1 MCKNK
6 NYHVKGRALVR
17 TYLLLCLMFVSHS
30 VWADDYMQNAS
41 NYTCM
46 QMGMDK
52 LRFTLPT
59 QNDLTINEGVQEG
72 KVYVSLNGG
81 DQELL
86 FDWKCDDYSD
96 LDKGYLIKAYKGGT
110 FQLVGKAKSWKTFT
124 SSDGWV
130 KYYLYDDDNDD
141 DHRTTTIDWVIPYE
155 MRGKNLKLYVW
166 AHVNHS
172 GAGDW
177 HVPSASTRRLM
188 LDWDAPDAAA
198 VGVELSEFML
208 AYDQRQVGKIMA
220 VYNFNA
226 KTINTA
232 KLYYTDAG
240 TKVKKSIDIDKK
252 TVGYAYLPMN
262 RPYEDVYI
270 EADVIDSDGYP
281 VTVKSEVLPSV
292 SMVHVP
298 LNFSASLTTKGTAM
312 LSWTVEDA
320 SQPDMD
326 ENDAFEIQRNV
337 NGGDNSSWQ
346 SCATEFFEY
355 GKNTYTFED
364 ENYLDSYKGKPVVY
378 RIRRVSTG
386 VWSWSDGSG
395 CATAIQNNTPILPQV
410 VDATVAR
417 STKWD
422 DESHMVNVAF
432 DFKPNGTYDND
443 GNIVIDGRSYM
454 LINSAVDWLRFK
466 DAVQAASGKKD
477 VYALLNGDIT
487 VDQPVGSTSSPF
499 CGVFNGNG
507 HTLNVNFSDSR
518 APFIAV
524 GKATIKDLTVDGT
537 IRSSARFTA
546 GLIGEVQSQRVTID
560 RCVVKAE
567 ITIQVNGD
575 ASSGGLIGLMSKYSE
590 ANISNSSFTGSILSE
605 NSTNNA
611 GFIGV
616 ALASCSI
623 NMTKCLFDPS
633 SLPANMTGCAT
644 FARYDQT
651 ATTDFNKCYY
661 TKSYA
666 QSEASGQSQGTS
678 ASAMTPTELM
688 TALDDSQWTVVGE
701 KVEPIPTIAYSQY
714 IWDSR
719 ARLQLRVN
727 MHGEKGVTYN
737 VYDLSGNEEALQ
749 KHQFT
754 QELTRKCVDYSFDLI
769 VRRGSSPLKIWETEA
784 DSLVV
789 PVQLLD
795 ESYRFQNSDTI
806 KTITPQTKQSSVELT
821 WETTGGEHD
830 YYQVLRKDK
839 INMEAKWDTIA
850 TNILG
855 QYYEDKSVL
864 VQHTYRYRVE
874 SVFQCEGTHI
884 SGIETEGYCET
895 TGMINGYVRLADGT
909 ALAGEKMVCEPD
921 DSTIIGKQ
929 TFTTYTDESGY
940 FEFKGLP
947 YQINEEGVSNGKYKV
962 HVEAKGD
969 RGTYTGPSGPGAGYV
984 TFGQNSNWS
993 SNFNFYLD
1001 TYYVFSGN
1009 VYYRDTSMPVSGVS
1023 FKLDGNE
1030 IHDATGRA
1038 IITDTQGGFS
1048 LSIPK
1053 GDHTVQAVKEGHYF
1067 AENGF
1072 LVNHNAARP
1081 EDRYLVN
1088 FSNNITSVFWDS
1100 TTVVL
1105 RGRVVGGDIQGSKPL
1120 GQSLSTNNLGDSL
1133 KIVMQLE
1140 GDNASYLIRKQDD
1153 ETVKSVNYDV
1163 SFGYD
1168 NQDTT
1173 RVNVTRHTLTIR
1185 PDSKTGEY
1193 QLELHPAK
1201 YKVIEVSAQGYA
1213 TLFQQGKVGETI
1225 DLTFNMK
1232 GDTCEYNRIYHA
1244 VPSLEVKQ
1252 LNGGSED
1259 YFGFKKYT
1267 ANNNVGY
1274 SEVVNTWY
1282 KDSLGVGHYSFGYP
1296 VFMAQSPYVWTLQ
1309 ACEKYYKNNNI
1320 NEVPDIVKLNG
1331 GNVHI
1336 KNALTTNATTSECSV
1351 PLDEEGGAQYV
1362 FTPDNATFLMEND
1375 NALKEVSFT
1384 LEYDGSYYDIKPL
1397 NGHPLKG
1404 FVMAVSQAKE
1414 GQYTVAI
1421 GTPQLV
1427 DILRDPPGGG
1437 SSAYIESGSKMNC
1450 SYSLTLDASIGVS
1463 LTNKTITA
1471 GTTIL
1476 NGAVVAPSGNGTF
1489 SGTIHES
1496 NSRTDFTFSAVVT
1509 YNGSW
1514 NWSYNYDVTERI
1526 QTSSS
1531 NKWVGNKADLFM
1543 GHNENII
1550 LYKGLAVR
1558 AIPDDQYQLY
1568 KTHEGGTFKTK
1579 NGITVRVPVGT
1590 MKVLAQGVDNQ
1601 GKPIYL
1607 IRDEV
1612 IVAGPKVNSTFVHS
1626 QHYIEN
1632 ELIPGLMKLR
1642 NSLIYP
1648 MNTGLD
1654 FQALADTNNKPYY
1667 ESTVPTDDEK
1677 FGGEN
1682 TYKAYYPSES
1692 SLVYS
1697 DSISALNREMITWL
1711 NYLAL
1716 NEKEKLEVTPDRLVK
1731 NYDFDG
1737 VANIQYSEN
1746 FSSDRKDAGQIKY
1759 PLIQG
1764 QSLSSSLPSLFDTF
1778 KWLKNLDKINRW
1790 SQDPNPEEAA
1800 LRDNNGE
1807 KTLDVAVAGTGFTL
1821 KWAPILAYNIN
1832 GMNSQQTTFTKKIGF
1847 TLSASAKSS
1856 LNVDVY
1862 RTKKSYWDIDTSNNG
1877 LDTINNV
1884 KLDTIMFAT
1893 ASNLFW
1899 QHAGNTYQPTYS
1911 DWTVYSSLVYRTRAG
1926 VTSQPFEDE
1935 RVTKWYNPGAVID
1948 VATTPTDKPRIWID
1962 EPVKSNVPFD
1972 EPARFT
1978 LHMAN
1983 ESDYPE
1989 RATKVFNFF
1998 LLASS
2003 NPDGAKLFVDG
2014 NPVTSGGTNI
2024 TLSPCMNTN
2033 TGEVMVY
2040 TKELEVLPGKEFD
2053 YNDLTMCLY
2062 DPEDPSRVAK
2072 CNFSAHFVP
2081 TAGKVNVS
2089 MPGDNWVVNTES
2101 PYDGKRQAWYLPVR
2115 IDGFDTNYRG
2125 FDHIELQYKLS
2136 TQGEK
2141 DWVSVCSY
2149 YADRE
2154 LMAKASGV
2162 TDTIP
2167 SNGTIIAPFYGEVD
2181 PIEQYYDIR
2190 AVNYCRHAGGFLTR
2204 SSEILRG
2211 IKDTR
2216 LPVAFGTP
2224 KPTDGILGIGDD
2236 ILVKFSEPIAGNYLR
2251 KLNNFEVLGS
2261 KFSND
2266 VSTSTSLS
2274 FTGISIASTQGSRNL
2289 AGKSFTVDVMLNP
2302 AVDEVP
2308 MTVFSHGGAGKG
2320 LSFGLSADR
2329 KLTATINGQ
2338 TAESTEPIRFNNTL
2352 HEVAYVLDQ
2361 SGDSMTIRFF
2371 DGSSEIGSMP
2381 LSGKYEGTSVLKM
2394 GFNNQLK
2401 DLYKGDMLEFRL
2413 WNRAM
2418 DGGDLD
2424 AYGKKKLTGYENGL
2438 LDYYP
2443 MNEGE
2448 GVWAY
2453 DKAPGS
2459 MDLQLAGTSWKRP
2472 AGISMALKGDKGLR
2486 LKKEKFL
2493 RTKAHDYTLMF
2504 WFRTVNSNAT
2514 LFSNGEARSDQ
2525 DDQINIGLNKSNLYV
2540 RSSGFEKNT
2549 KVYPTDGNWHHFA
2562 MTVSRSQNVAN
2573 VYLDKKLVDSFA
2585 ADSLSGIN
2593 SDDDIALGAT
2603 YVDKNTPTNVLTGN
2617 IDEVGMFESV
2627 LPLNLIKEYANHTP
2641 LGTMSALMAYL
2652 DFGRSKKQDDEQMTL
2667 EPTGVSIKR
2676 YMDSQGN
2683 LLDRRDILAD
2693 DEDVKAMAD
2702 RNIFA
2707 PMVSNTQQDALNYS
2721 FVANDNELYMT
2732 INEPDY
2738 MVEKTNIFVTIKE
2751 VPDLQGNLMAS
2762 PITMNLYVYRN
2773 PLRWDVKRIE
2783 KEVEYGEGISFE
2795 ATVKNLSGTTQNYS
2809 LEDLPVWI
2817 EASHVS
2823 GTIGAL
2829 DEQKITFTLSPYIN
2843 IGTYN
2848 EQISLVG
2855 DSKMAEPLPITLRV
2869 RGCEPNWE
2877 VSDRLKQLNQTMM
2890 MVARVKID
2898 GVVANSTDDILAVL
2912 DENQQVLGVSH
2923 IELNSNANANEA
2935 LAYLTIYGYINP
2947 DGSMP
2952 TLNFRFF
2959 KSNTG
2964 GIHKVS
2970 PADGKVITFQKDAM
2984 IGSSNDPVILDD
2996 ETSNS
3001 VWWIALRK
3009 GWNWVSIP
3017 FSPVQSTIGQFLN
3030 GMSTWEVGDKIMT
3043 VNGTTKQE
3051 YTCRENKTSARGYK
3065 WDNEDQPASFRP
3077 TQMYNIYSMSD
3088 KTVYFEGI
3096 HYFGST
3102 TVHKD
3107 WNRISYTPII
3117 NLPISQ
3123 ALSDYIEKAQEGD
3136 VVKSQDGFAIAS
3148 RGSNGLIWK
3157 GTLQYMEAGK
3167 GYMLKRQADSEA
3179 KFYFPHY
3186 FKDNR
3191 YSGDVQF
3198 NAPRQVNTVTTMNIV
3213 ATVESVET
3221 ETADRLVVYS
3231 GADRLAEATAD
3242 DEQNY
3247 YLNIGSDSGNGE
3259 TLTFAIER
3267 NGETIAMTGSHISYA
3282 ANKVIGSP
3290 DQPTAINFTALD
3302 QMPHDGKWYTISGIQ
3317 LPKKPTRSGLYIYNG
3332 KVKTIK

>member
-1 MCKNK
+1 MSKNK

-422 DESHMVNVAF
+422 DESHMLNVAF

-633 SLPANMTGCAT
+633 SLPTNMTGCAT

-727 MHGEKGVTYN
+727 MHGEKGVTHN

-1163 SFGYD
+1163 NFGYD

-1267 ANNNVGY
+1267 A
-1274 SEVVNTWY
+1274 
-1282 KDSLGVGHYSFGYP
+1282 
-1296 VFMAQSPYVWTLQ
+1296 
-1309 ACEKYYKNNNI
+1309 
-1320 NEVPDIVKLNG
+1320 
-1331 GNVHI
+1331 
-1336 KNALTTNATTSECSV
+1336 
-1351 PLDEEGGAQYV
+1351 
-1362 FTPDNATFLMEND
+1362 
-1375 NALKEVSFT
+1375 
-1384 LEYDGSYYDIKPL
+1384 
-1397 NGHPLKG
+1397 
-1404 FVMAVSQAKE
+1404 
-1414 GQYTVAI
+1414 
-1421 GTPQLV
+1421 
-1427 DILRDPPGGG
+1427 
-1437 SSAYIESGSKMNC
+1437 
-1450 SYSLTLDASIGVS
+1450 
-1463 LTNKTITA
+1463 TIT
-1471 GTTIL
+1471 
-1476 NGAVVAPSGNGTF
+1476 
-1489 SGTIHES
+1489 
-1496 NSRTDFTFSAVVT
+1496 
-1509 YNGSW
+1509 
-1514 NWSYNYDVTERI
+1514 
-1526 QTSSS
+1526 
-1531 NKWVGNKADLFM
+1531 
-1543 GHNENII
+1543 
-1550 LYKGLAVR
+1550 
-1558 AIPDDQYQLY
+1558 
-1568 KTHEGGTFKTK
+1568 
-1579 NGITVRVPVGT
+1579 
-1590 MKVLAQGVDNQ
+1590 
-1601 GKPIYL
+1601 
-1607 IRDEV
+1607 
-1612 IVAGPKVNSTFVHS
+1612 
-1626 QHYIEN
+1626 
-1632 ELIPGLMKLR
+1632 
-1642 NSLIYP
+1642 
-1648 MNTGLD
+1648 
-1654 FQALADTNNKPYY
+1654 
-1667 ESTVPTDDEK
+1667 
-1677 FGGEN
+1677 
-1682 TYKAYYPSES
+1682 
-1692 SLVYS
+1692 
-1697 DSISALNREMITWL
+1697 
-1711 NYLAL
+1711 
-1716 NEKEKLEVTPDRLVK
+1716 
-1731 NYDFDG
+1731 
-1737 VANIQYSEN
+1737 
-1746 FSSDRKDAGQIKY
+1746 
-1759 PLIQG
+1759 
-1764 QSLSSSLPSLFDTF
+1764 
-1778 KWLKNLDKINRW
+1778 
-1790 SQDPNPEEAA
+1790 
-1800 LRDNNGE
+1800 
-1807 KTLDVAVAGTGFTL
+1807 
-1821 KWAPILAYNIN
+1821 
-1832 GMNSQQTTFTKKIGF
+1832 
-1847 TLSASAKSS
+1847 
-1856 LNVDVY
+1856 
-1862 RTKKSYWDIDTSNNG
+1862 
-1877 LDTINNV
+1877 
-1884 KLDTIMFAT
+1884 
-1893 ASNLFW
+1893 
-1899 QHAGNTYQPTYS
+1899 
-1911 DWTVYSSLVYRTRAG
+1911 
-1926 VTSQPFEDE
+1926 
-1935 RVTKWYNPGAVID
+1935 
-1948 VATTPTDKPRIWID
+1948 
-1962 EPVKSNVPFD
+1962 
-1972 EPARFT
+1972 
-1978 LHMAN
+1978 
-1983 ESDYPE
+1983 
-1989 RATKVFNFF
+1989 
-1998 LLASS
+1998 
-2003 NPDGAKLFVDG
+2003 
-2014 NPVTSGGTNI
+2014 
-2024 TLSPCMNTN
+2024 
-2033 TGEVMVY
+2033 
-2040 TKELEVLPGKEFD
+2040 
-2053 YNDLTMCLY
+2053 
-2062 DPEDPSRVAK
+2062 
-2072 CNFSAHFVP
+2072 
-2081 TAGKVNVS
+2081 
-2089 MPGDNWVVNTES
+2089 
-2101 PYDGKRQAWYLPVR
+2101 
-2115 IDGFDTNYRG
+2115 
-2125 FDHIELQYKLS
+2125 
-2136 TQGEK
+2136 
-2141 DWVSVCSY
+2141 
-2149 YADRE
+2149 
-2154 LMAKASGV
+2154 
-2162 TDTIP
+2162 
-2167 SNGTIIAPFYGEVD
+2167 
-2181 PIEQYYDIR
+2181 
-2190 AVNYCRHAGGFLTR
+2190 
-2204 SSEILRG
+2204 
-2211 IKDTR
+2211 
-2216 LPVAFGTP
+2216 
-2224 KPTDGILGIGDD
+2224 
-2236 ILVKFSEPIAGNYLR
+2236 
-2251 KLNNFEVLGS
+2251 
-2261 KFSND
+2261 
-2266 VSTSTSLS
+2266 
-2274 FTGISIASTQGSRNL
+2274 
-2289 AGKSFTVDVMLNP
+2289 
-2302 AVDEVP
+2302 
-2308 MTVFSHGGAGKG
+2308 
-2320 LSFGLSADR
+2320 
-2329 KLTATINGQ
+2329 
-2338 TAESTEPIRFNNTL
+2338 
-2352 HEVAYVLDQ
+2352 
-2361 SGDSMTIRFF
+2361 
-2371 DGSSEIGSMP
+2371 
-2381 LSGKYEGTSVLKM
+2381 
-2394 GFNNQLK
+2394 
-2401 DLYKGDMLEFRL
+2401 
-2413 WNRAM
+2413 
-2418 DGGDLD
+2418 
-2424 AYGKKKLTGYENGL
+2424 
-2438 LDYYP
+2438 
-2443 MNEGE
+2443 
-2448 GVWAY
+2448 
-2453 DKAPGS
+2453 
-2459 MDLQLAGTSWKRP
+2459 
-2472 AGISMALKGDKGLR
+2472 
-2486 LKKEKFL
+2486 
-2493 RTKAHDYTLMF
+2493 
-2504 WFRTVNSNAT
+2504 
-2514 LFSNGEARSDQ
+2514 
-2525 DDQINIGLNKSNLYV
+2525 
-2540 RSSGFEKNT
+2540 
-2549 KVYPTDGNWHHFA
+2549 
-2562 MTVSRSQNVAN
+2562 
-2573 VYLDKKLVDSFA
+2573 
-2585 ADSLSGIN
+2585 
-2593 SDDDIALGAT
+2593 
-2603 YVDKNTPTNVLTGN
+2603 
-2617 IDEVGMFESV
+2617 
-2627 LPLNLIKEYANHTP
+2627 
-2641 LGTMSALMAYL
+2641 
-2652 DFGRSKKQDDEQMTL
+2652 
-2667 EPTGVSIKR
+2667 
-2676 YMDSQGN
+2676 
-2683 LLDRRDILAD
+2683 
-2693 DEDVKAMAD
+2693 
-2702 RNIFA
+2702 
-2707 PMVSNTQQDALNYS
+2707 
-2721 FVANDNELYMT
+2721 
-2732 INEPDY
+2732 
-2738 MVEKTNIFVTIKE
+2738 
-2751 VPDLQGNLMAS
+2751 
-2762 PITMNLYVYRN
+2762 
-2773 PLRWDVKRIE
+2773 
-2783 KEVEYGEGISFE
+2783 
-2795 ATVKNLSGTTQNYS
+2795 
-2809 LEDLPVWI
+2809 
-2817 EASHVS
+2817 
-2823 GTIGAL
+2823 
-2829 DEQKITFTLSPYIN
+2829 
-2843 IGTYN
+2843 
-2848 EQISLVG
+2848 
-2855 DSKMAEPLPITLRV
+2855 
-2869 RGCEPNWE
+2869 
-2877 VSDRLKQLNQTMM
+2877 
-2890 MVARVKID
+2890 
-2898 GVVANSTDDILAVL
+2898 
-2912 DENQQVLGVSH
+2912 
-2923 IELNSNANANEA
+2923 
-2935 LAYLTIYGYINP
+2935 
-2947 DGSMP
+2947 
-2952 TLNFRFF
+2952 
-2959 KSNTG
+2959 
-2964 GIHKVS
+2964 
-2970 PADGKVITFQKDAM
+2970 
-2984 IGSSNDPVILDD
+2984 
-2996 ETSNS
+2996 
-3001 VWWIALRK
+3001 
-3009 GWNWVSIP
+3009 
-3017 FSPVQSTIGQFLN
+3017 
-3030 GMSTWEVGDKIMT
+3030 
-3043 VNGTTKQE
+3043 
-3051 YTCRENKTSARGYK
+3051 
-3065 WDNEDQPASFRP
+3065 
-3077 TQMYNIYSMSD
+3077 
-3088 KTVYFEGI
+3088 
-3096 HYFGST
+3096 
-3102 TVHKD
+3102 
-3107 WNRISYTPII
+3107 
-3117 NLPISQ
+3117 
-3123 ALSDYIEKAQEGD
+3123 
-3136 VVKSQDGFAIAS
+3136 
-3148 RGSNGLIWK
+3148 
-3157 GTLQYMEAGK
+3157 
-3167 GYMLKRQADSEA
+3167 
-3179 KFYFPHY
+3179 
-3186 FKDNR
+3186 
-3191 YSGDVQF
+3191 
-3198 NAPRQVNTVTTMNIV
+3198 
-3213 ATVESVET
+3213 
-3221 ETADRLVVYS
+3221 
-3231 GADRLAEATAD
+3231 
-3242 DEQNY
+3242 
-3247 YLNIGSDSGNGE
+3247 
-3259 TLTFAIER
+3259 
-3267 NGETIAMTGSHISYA
+3267 
-3282 ANKVIGSP
+3282 
-3290 DQPTAINFTALD
+3290 
-3302 QMPHDGKWYTISGIQ
+3302 
-3317 LPKKPTRSGLYIYNG
+3317 
-3332 KVKTIK
+3332 